1 MIYDIIIVG
10 GGMAGLYCAYKIRKT
25 NPNQKLLLLEGNDHL
40 GGRAGNVQFH
50 GESIPIG
57 AGIGRKK
64 KDVLLMELLKEVNV
78 PFHEF
83 MVSSQY
89 ADTIHPSCRVK
100 EMFLFLKREYNDSTD
115 RSKTFHQYAK
125 PKLNLEFGRDAYENF
140 IICAG
145 YTDYE
150 NECCTDTL
158 LHYGFDDNYS
168 DWAGYGFSWNT
179 LIASLAKEIG
189 SQNIQLSCNIKKIN
203 NVSDDQYQLVSHG
216 ESFLTKKVIIATT
229 IDSVKNMLPEKSIYN
244 QIKGQQFLRMYGK
257 FSNSSIEIMKEK
269 CSKTTVVPGPIH
281 KIIPMNADKGI
292 YMIVYT
298 DNKGATTLEKYIE
311 NTVENRDVLCQLL
324 EIALDI
330 PENKLELVDMVDFYW
345 DVGTHYYSPIK
356 GEYNNRKEFIRT
368 AQRPH
373 RNMYVVG
380 ELISM
385 KQGWVEGALE
395 SVEQV
400 FEEI

>member
-1 MIYDIIIVG
+1 MIYDTIIVG
-10 GGMAGLYCAYKIRKT
+10 GGMAGLYCAYKSRKI
-25 NPNQKLLLLEGNDHL
+25 NPTQKLLLLEGNDHL

-50 GESIPIG
+50 GESIPTG

-64 KDVLLMELLKEVNV
+64 KDVLLMELLKELHV

-83 MVSSQY
+83 TVTSQY
-89 ADTIHPSCRVK
+89 ADTIRPSCRVK
-100 EMFLFLKREYNDSTD
+100 EMFLFLKREYNDSRD
-115 RSKTFHQYAK
+115 KSKTFQQYAK
-125 PKLNLEFGRDAYENF
+125 PKLNGEFGRNAYDNF
-140 IICAG
+140 VICAG

-158 LHYGFDDNYS
+158 FHYGFDDNYS
-168 DWAGYGFSWNT
+168 DWPGYGFSWNT
-179 LIASLAKEIG
+179 LTASLAKEIG
-189 SQNIQLSCNIKKIN
+189 SQNIRLSSHVNKVTNI
-203 NVSDDQYQLVSHG
+203 SDDHYEIVTPNHR
-216 ESFLTKKVIIATT
+216 FLSKNVIIATT
-229 IDSVKNMLPEKSIYN
+229 IESVKKLLPGKSMYN
-244 QIKGQQFLRMYGK
+244 QIRGQHFLRMYGK
-257 FSNSSIEIMKEK
+257 FSHSSIEIMKEK

-298 DNKGATTLEKYIE
+298 DNKGATTLEKYKE
-311 NTVENRDVLCQLL
+311 NTMRNRDILCRLL

-345 DVGTHYYSPIK
+345 DVGTHYYSTIK
-356 GEYNNRKEFIRT
+356 GEYNNRREFIRD
-368 AQRPH
+368 AQRPR